1 MRFVTA
7 AGMKRLERALADT
20 GVSYQA
26 MMEAAGRSAAG
37 AIRQRWP
44 VEGRR
49 VLVLCG
55 KGNNG
60 GDGFVAARYLAKAG
74 AAVTVALLC
83 GRPATPESAAAF
95 AQLPPGVAVTEELP
109 RVQALLAG
117 RDAPGLVI
125 DAVFGTGFT
134 GEVPEAL
141 VPVLDAARRRKR
153 AGVPVAALDLPSG
166 VEADT
171 GRDGGCVPADLTVA
185 FGAVK
190 PAHLV
195 NWAGEYAG
203 EVVLG
208 EIGLTPAVAGA
219 FDGWEEAIDSR
230 WAAEHRPRRSHTG
243 HKGSNGRLLVVAG
256 CRKYPGAAVLA
267 TLAAS
272 RSGAGYVQLAST
284 ARVGK
289 IAACHCAEAIH
300 LPLDKEAQGG
310 ISGGEDNLA
319 AIQKAAQSADTIAIG
334 CGMEPGED
342 TRAILQAL
350 LRQPKPLVVD
360 AGAITALAG
369 TGEALALLQ
378 SAACPVVLTPHPGEY
393 ARLTGQAPEKKNLYS
408 QPSDAVRPG
417 LFPSCCVKNPLPCLH
432 HPAVNTG
439 YNPFDREYTIAKEAG
454 VTLLLKGWATVVTG
468 PDGRRRWSFAGCDG
482 LAKGG
487 SGDVLTGI
495 IGGLLARGMAPEEAA
510 LWGAWLHGE
519 AARLCAGEH
528 SRDAMLPSQLPGY
541 FGRVFLEAEA
551 EGERMA

>member
-1 MRFVTA
+1 MTA
-7 AGMKRLERALADT
+7 AF
-20 GVSYQA
+20 
-26 MMEAAGRSAAG
+26 
-37 AIRQRWP
+37 
-44 VEGRR
+44 
-49 VLVLCG
+49 LCG
-55 KGNNG
+55 H
-60 GDGFVAARYLAKAG
+60 
-74 AAVTVALLC
+74 
-83 GRPATPESAAAF
+83 PATPESCAAYG
-95 AQLPPGVAVTEELP
+95 QMPPSVAVTEDLSALP
-109 RVQALLAG
+109 SRIGEAALLVDG
-117 RDAPGLVI
+117 
-125 DAVFGTGFT
+125 VFGTGFSGSIP
-134 GEVPEAL
+134 GELE
-141 VPVLDAARRRKR
+141 PVFAAARQAQKT
-153 AGVPVAALDLPSG
+153 GTPVAALDLPSG
-166 VEADT
+166 VNGDT
-171 GRDGGCVPADLTVA
+171 GEYESCIPADLTVA
-185 FGAVK
+185 MGAVK

-195 NWAGEYAG
+195 NWAWEYAG

-256 CRKYPGAAVLA
+256 FQKYPGAAVLA

-319 AIQKAAQSADTIAIG
+319 AIQKAAQSADAIAIG

-393 ARLTGQAPEKKNLYS
+393 ARLTGEAPEKKNLYS
-408 QPSDAVRPG
+408 QPSDAVRPDH
-417 LFPSCCVKNPLPCLH
+417 FPSGCIKNPLPCLH

>member
-7 AGMKRLERALADT
+7 AGMKRLERALAET

-141 VPVLDAARRRKR
+141 APVLDAARRRKR
-153 AGVPVAALDLPSG
+153 AGVPVVALDLPSG

-203 EVVLG
+203 EVVPG

-319 AIQKAAQSADTIAIG
+319 AIQKAAQSADAIAIG

-393 ARLTGQAPEKKNLYS
+393 ARLTGQAPEKN
-408 QPSDAVRPG
+408 
-417 LFPSCCVKNPLPCLH
+417 
-432 HPAVNTG
+432 
-439 YNPFDREYTIAKEAG
+439 NPFDREYTIAKEAG